1 MNRNNLIRILC
12 ISLVAVTLALA
23 LILGVAVIGG
33 AVAEGG
39 IPEESEETPHFSPFF
54 PEGSL
59 DIGDI
64 LDSIDPGDFTRD
76 PDHTRPLD
84 PDFPDVTLP

>member
-54 PEGSL
+54 PE
-59 DIGDI
+59 
-64 LDSIDPGDFTRD
+64 
-76 PDHTRPLD
+76 
-84 PDFPDVTLP
+84 